1 MPTISQLIRKKRR
14 KKKFHYNIS
23 RRLRG
28 RPQLKAVC
36 LKVYTTKPKK
46 PNSAIRKIAKVR
58 LSTGQKT
65 LVYIPGQGHNLQ
77 EHSVVMIRG
86 GRMPDLPGV
95 HYRIMRGL
103 EDFKGKET
111 LNVVNDGVNLV
122 LNDLKILN
130 RVNLKKKTIKDNYGN
145 EINYDK

>member
-111 LNVVNDGVNLV
+111 FERRKRRSKFGIKRPE
-122 LNDLKILN
+122 DLKPGKF
-130 RVNLKKKTIKDNYGN
+130 KKKNHKR
-145 EINYDK
+145 